1 VRFDLPHVRNL
12 TKDVSFNPQ
21 LVRISVLLVRFI
33 GFMWSLAE
41 DSMCELG
48 CS

>member
-1 VRFDLPHVRNL
+1 VKFDLPHVRNL

-21 LVRISVLLVRFI
+21 SVRIGVSLVRFI
-33 GFMWSLAE
+33 VFMWSLA
-41 DSMCELG
+41 DSKCELG